1 MNRILDEFCAIC
13 DYSRKYAIELP
24 NKYLQNGRKGKKPD
38 RNAEINFC
46 KYFLTFAPRIIYIIH
61 MLIEYLHQTT
71 DVYLLSSRMFST
83 SVAAVVSF
91 VLALLLF
98 PPYIRFLRRLQV
110 SSEFGNAAGTETAGD
125 GGKAPAGP
133 VMPAGIL
140 FFGIIIIATLA
151 TVRINSYV
159 TSALIIYCFF
169 SIIGAADDIAKVVNQ
184 RRVARGE
191 ISQKDHQYKADGI
204 SSSLRL
210 TLYLVISLI
219 VAVLAYKYIPNIN
232 KSINIPFIS
241 IDKWYPALPVIFFI
255 PLMTLT
261 IAVMA
266 NGVNFT
272 DGFDTLAT
280 VPSITCLTFLGIIS
294 FVSSNS
300 VWSSYLL
307 IPYIPGLQEILP
319 LVGAIIGTLLAY
331 LWYNSPPSTIIMG
344 DSGSVGLGGFIGILF
359 IFSKSEFYL
368 PIVAFIFMLEF
379 CSVFMQMGWYKLT
392 KKRIFR
398 CAPIHHHF
406 QFKMRDSGR
415 YAGEF
420 QIKSKIMW
428 RFHILSVV
436 LLIVGLVL
444 FLKIR

>member
-1 MNRILDEFCAIC
+1 
-13 DYSRKYAIELP
+13 
-24 NKYLQNGRKGKKPD
+24 
-38 RNAEINFC
+38 
-46 KYFLTFAPRIIYIIH
+46 
-61 MLIEYLHQTT
+61 MLIEYLYQHTGI
-71 DVYLLSSRMFST
+71 YLLYSRLFST
-83 SVAAVVSF
+83 STAMVISF
-91 VLALLLF
+91 ALAIALF
-98 PPYIRFLRRLQV
+98 PFYIRFLRKLRV
-110 SSEFGNAAGTETAGD
+110 SSEFDAGKEAG
-125 GGKAPAGP
+125 GP

-140 FFGIIIIATLA
+140 FFFIIIAATLV
-151 TVRINSYV
+151 TVRINAYV

-169 SIIGAADDIAKVVNQ
+169 SIIGAVDDIAKVVNQ
-184 RRVARGE
+184 RKVARGE
-191 ISQKDHQYKADGI
+191 MSQKDYQYKADGI

-210 TLYLVISLI
+210 TLYLLISLV

-232 KSINIPFIS
+232 KSINLPLVS
-241 IDKWYPALPVIFFI
+241 IERLYPSLSVWLFI
-255 PLMTLT
+255 PLMTLV

-272 DGFDTLAT
+272 DGFDTLAA
-280 VPSITCLTFLGIIS
+280 VPSICCLVFLGIIS

-300 VWSSYLL
+300 IWSSYLL
-307 IPYIPGLQEILP
+307 IPHIPGLQEILP
-319 LVGAIIGTLLAY
+319 LIGAVIGTLLAY

-368 PIVAFIFMLEF
+368 PIVAFIFLLEF
-379 CSVFMQMGWYKLT
+379 CSVFLQIGYFKLT

-406 QFKMRDSGR
+406 QYGMRDGGR

-420 QIKSKIMW
+420 QIRSKITW
-428 RFHILSVV
+428 RFHILSVI
-436 LLIVGLVL
+436 LMIVGLVL